1 MVAQDLVK
9 KGVMW
14 RMDNERDVK
23 VWGDRWLPCS
33 SSHGVISPRLFLH
46 EDTRVG
52 ELIDTKVKCW
62 KSSVV
67 DTIFPPHEAKAIKS
81 IPLSVRLPPDKLV
94 WAETANGKF
103 TVKSAYHLAV
113 SISSSDSRGSASD
126 CSQLRRF
133 WRRLW
138 GLAIPFKVK
147 HFAWRVCRDALP
159 TKVNLK
165 RRKVL
170 TKDSCKWCKVK
181 PETVGHVLWGY
192 PKAQKVWECSK
203 LVLSLDK
210 RDDFSF
216 MDLLWQMLLGDNV
229 NFDCVARLVMIAWKV
244 WQSRNE

>member
-1 MVAQDLVK
+1 M
-9 KGVMW
+9 
-14 RMDNERDVK
+14 
-23 VWGDRWLPCS
+23 
-33 SSHGVISPRLFLH
+33 
-46 EDTRVG
+46 
-52 ELIDTKVKCW
+52 
-62 KSSVV
+62 
-67 DTIFPPHEAKAIKS
+67 
-81 IPLSVRLPPDKLV
+81 
-94 WAETANGKF
+94 WAEIANGRF

-113 SISSSDSRGSASD
+113 SISSSDSRGSTSD

-165 RRKVL
+165 RRKVM
-170 TKDSCKWCKVK
+170 TEDSCEWCKVK
-181 PETVGHVLWGY
+181 LETVGHVLWGC
-192 PKAQKVWECSK
+192 PKAQEVWKCSK

-244 WQSRNE
+244 WQSRNEWRLNGVIRSGK